1 MVRRIGAVADEARD
15 IILLMDSRGH
25 VCDANRA
32 ALAAYGY
39 SLDEITAL
47 DIQQL
52 RAPSTR
58 DEIQDQMARAVKEGV
73 QFETVHVR
81 RDGSEFPCE
90 VSSRHVEL
98 DGESFLVSVVRD
110 LTERRR
116 AAAALREKENLFTTV
131 FRNSPVVV
139 SITSLD
145 DNRYVDVSDS
155 FLRIVGLERD
165 EVIGKTFSDIGLS
178 LDPPEVERFAQAIQT
193 RFTGEFEVRVRA
205 RDGRA
210 LDTIHSLEF
219 IQLAGKPC
227 VVTFAHDITEHK
239 RLEEQL
245 QHAQRM
251 EAVGRLAGGVA
262 HDFNNILT
270 AVRGHSEILLNVLEQ
285 DSQHRRHADQI
296 HRAALRAAALT
307 SQLLAFSRK
316 QVLQPRTIDLN
327 ALVANLT
334 VMLRR
339 LIGEHVELRT
349 TLAERL
355 GAVRAD
361 AGQIEQVLTNLV
373 INARDAM
380 PSGGVLSI
388 ATENVEVTNAPESQ
402 QVGAPV
408 GRWVVFSVRDSGSGM
423 DEATRARVFEPFF
436 TTKEAGKGTGLGLST
451 AYGIVTQSGGQITVD
466 SSIGSGTTFRV
477 FLPRI
482 DAPTTA
488 SGRFAL
494 DDGVGPRGTETVLLV
509 EDDGDVREFVR
520 DVLRAHGYD
529 VIPAVDGAQALSLI
543 EQHGGPIHLVVTD
556 VIMPRMMGS
565 EVAARI
571 TALRPSIKVLYISG
585 YPGDAI
591 VKQGVP
597 EQAFVQKPF
606 SVATL
611 ARRVRALLDG
621 TDLDDTTP

>member
-15 IILLMDSRGH
+15 IILLMDSRGN

-39 SLDEITAL
+39 SLDEIRG
-47 DIQQL
+47 INIHEL
-52 RAPSTR
+52 RAPSTQN
-58 DEIQDQMARAVKEGV
+58 DIHDQMARAAADGV
-73 QFETVHVR
+73 QFETTHR
-81 RDGSEFPCE
+81 RHDGTEFPCE
-90 VSSRHVEL
+90 VSSRRVEL
-98 DGESFLVSVVRD
+98 DGDSFLVSIVRD

-116 AAAALREKENLFTTV
+116 AEATLREKENLFTTV
-131 FRNSPVVV
+131 FHNSPVVV
-139 SITSLD
+139 SIVELES
-145 DNRYVDVSDS
+145 NKYVDVSDS
-155 FLRIVGLERD
+155 YLRLLGLSRA
-165 EVIGKTFSDIGLS
+165 EVIGKTSDDVGLR
-178 LDPPEVERFAQAIQT
+178 LDASDAERFAHAVST
-193 RFTGEFEVRVRA
+193 RFLGEFEVRVHTP
-205 RDGRA
+205 DGRA
-210 LDTIHSLEF
+210 LDTIRSLEF
-219 IQLAGKPC
+219 IELDGRPC
-227 VVTFAHDITEHK
+227 VVAFSHDITEHK

-270 AVRGHSEILLNVLEQ
+270 AVRGHSEILLTVLES
-285 DSQHRRHADQI
+285 DSPHRRHADQI

-316 QVLQPRTIDLN
+316 QVLQPRTLDLN

-349 TLAERL
+349 TLADRL
-355 GAVRAD
+355 GSVHAD
-361 AGQIEQVLTNLV
+361 AGQLEQVLVNLV

-380 PSGGVLSI
+380 PSGGVLAI
-388 ATENVEVTNAPESQ
+388 ATENVELVDSAESQ
-402 QVGAPV
+402 QAGVPV
-408 GRWVVFSVRDSGSGM
+408 GRWVVFSVRDTGSGI
-423 DEATRARVFEPFF
+423 DPATRARIFEPFF

-451 AYGIVTQSGGQITVD
+451 AYGIVTQSGGQIVVD
-466 SSIGSGTTFRV
+466 STVGSGTIFRV
-477 FLPRI
+477 FLPRL
-482 DAPTTA
+482 DSPSSA

-494 DDGVGPRGTETVLLV
+494 DEGAGPRGHETVLLV
-509 EDDGDVREFVR
+509 EDDGDVREFVH
-520 DVLRAHGYD
+520 DVLRSHGYQ
-529 VIPAVDGAQALSLI
+529 VLAAVDGAQALSII
-543 EQHGGPIHLVVTD
+543 EQHPRPISLLVTD

-571 TALRPSIKVLYISG
+571 AALRPNIKVLYISG

-597 EQAFVQKPF
+597 EHAFVQKPF
-606 SVATL
+606 SVSAL

-621 TDLDDTTP
+621 VTGSGT

>member
-1 MVRRIGAVADEARD
+1 MIRRIGAVADEARD

-25 VCDANRA
+25 ICDANRA
-32 ALAAYGY
+32 ALTGYGY
-39 SLDEITAL
+39 SLEEITKL
-47 DIQQL
+47 NIRSL
-52 RAPSTR
+52 RAPATQ
-58 DEIQDQMARAVKEGV
+58 DEINDQMARAAIDGI
-73 QFETVHVR
+73 QFDTIHMR
-81 RDGSEFPCE
+81 RDGTPFPCE
-90 VSSRHVEL
+90 ASSRKVEL
-98 DGESFLVSVVRD
+98 DGESFLVSVIRD
-110 LTERRR
+110 LSERRR
-116 AAAALREKENLFTTV
+116 AEAALREKEHLFTTV
-131 FRNSPVVV
+131 FHNSPVVV
-139 SITSLD
+139 SIVNLE
-145 DNRYVDVSDS
+145 DNTYVDVSDS
-155 FLRIVGLERD
+155 YLRIMGVKREQ
-165 EVIGKTFSDIGLS
+165 VIGKTFAQIGLS
-178 LDPPEVERFAQAIQT
+178 LDPPDMERFAHAVST
-193 RFTGEFEVRVRA
+193 RFLGEFEVRIRA
-205 RDGRA
+205 SDGRV

-219 IQLAGKPC
+219 LEMAGKPC
-227 VVTFAHDITEHK
+227 VVAFAHDITEHK
-239 RLEEQL
+239 RLEQQL

-270 AVRGHSEILLNVLEQ
+270 AVRGHSEILLTVLEG
-285 DSQHRRHADQI
+285 DSPHRRHADQI

-316 QVLQPRTIDLN
+316 QVLQPRTLDLN

-355 GAVRAD
+355 GSVRAD
-361 AGQIEQVLTNLV
+361 AGQIEQVLVNLV

-380 PSGGVLSI
+380 ASGGVLSL
-388 ATENVEVTNAPESQ
+388 ATENVEVVDGGESQ
-402 QVGAPV
+402 QSGVPI
-408 GRWVVFSVRDSGSGM
+408 GRWVVLSVRDTGSGI
-423 DEATRARVFEPFF
+423 DAATRARIFEPFF

-451 AYGIVTQSGGQITVD
+451 AYGIVTQSGGQIAVD
-466 SSIGSGTTFRV
+466 STVGVGTTFRV

-482 DAPTTA
+482 DAPSTS
-488 SGRFAL
+488 SGRFQLEHTA
-494 DDGVGPRGTETVLLV
+494 GPRGTETVLLV

-520 DVLRAHGYD
+520 DVLHAHGYT
-529 VIPAVDGAQALSLI
+529 VLAAVDGAQALALI
-543 EQHGGPIHLVVTD
+543 EQHAGPIHLVVTD

-591 VKQGVP
+591 VRQGVP

-606 SVATL
+606 SVSAL
-611 ARRVRALLDG
+611 ARRVRELLDG
-621 TDLDDTTP
+621 VEPSA

>member
-1 MVRRIGAVADEARD
+1 MTRRMGAVADEAND
-15 IILLMDSRGH
+15 IILLMDKRGH

-32 ALAAYGY
+32 ALATYGY
-39 SLDEITAL
+39 SHDEITAL
-47 DIQQL
+47 NIRDL

-58 DEIQDQMARAVKEGV
+58 DEVQDQMTRAADEGI

-90 VSSRHVEL
+90 VSSRRLAL
-98 DGESFLVSVVRD
+98 DGESFLISIVRD
-110 LTERRR
+110 VSERRR
-116 AAAALREKENLFTTV
+116 AEAALREKENLFTTV

-139 SITSLD
+139 SIVELES
-145 DNRYVDVSDS
+145 NRYVDVSDS
-155 FLRIVGLERD
+155 FLRIIGLSREQ
-165 EVIGKTFSDIGLS
+165 VIGKTFNDLGLS
-178 LDPPEVERFAQAIQT
+178 LDAPDLERFVHAINT
-193 RFTGEFEVRVRA
+193 RFLGEFEIRVRG
-205 RDGRA
+205 RDGRV

-219 IQLAGKPC
+219 IELAGKPC
-227 VVTFAHDITEHK
+227 VVAFAHDITEHK
-239 RLEEQL
+239 RLEQQL

-270 AVRGHSEILLNVLEQ
+270 AVRGHSEILLTVLEPE
-285 DSQHRRHADQI
+285 SPHRRHADQI

-316 QVLQPRTIDLN
+316 QVLQPRMLDLN
-327 ALVANLT
+327 SVVANLT

-349 TLAERL
+349 TQAERL
-355 GAVRAD
+355 GSVRAD
-361 AGQIEQVLTNLV
+361 AGQLEQVVVNLV

-380 PSGGVLSI
+380 PSGGVLAI
-388 ATENVEVTNAPESQ
+388 ATENVEIKDAAASHDAGV
-402 QVGAPV
+402 PV
-408 GRWVVFSVRDSGSGM
+408 GRWVVLSVRDTGSGI
-423 DEATRARVFEPFF
+423 DDATRARIFEPFF

-451 AYGIVTQSGGQITVD
+451 AYGIVTQSGGQIVVD
-466 SSIGSGTTFRV
+466 SVVGKGTTFRV

-482 DAPTTA
+482 DAPSTA

-494 DDGVGPRGTETVLLV
+494 DEDAGPRGTETVLLV
-509 EDDGDVREFVR
+509 EDDGDVREFVG
-520 DVLRAHGYD
+520 DVLRAHGYE
-529 VIPAVDGAQALSLI
+529 VLAAVDGPQALTII

-606 SVATL
+606 SVNAL

-621 TDLDDTTP
+621 EPSP

>member
-1 MVRRIGAVADEARD
+1 MGAVADEAND
-15 IILLMDSRGH
+15 IILLMDGRGH

-32 ALAAYGY
+32 ALATYGY
-39 SLDEITAL
+39 SHEEITAL
-47 DIQQL
+47 NIRDL

-58 DEIQDQMARAVKEGV
+58 DDVPDQMARAADGGI

-90 VSSRHVEL
+90 VSSRRLAL
-98 DGESFLVSVVRD
+98 DGESFLISIVRD
-110 LTERRR
+110 VSERRG

-139 SITSLD
+139 SIVDLEN
-145 DNRYVDVSDS
+145 NRYVDVSES
-155 FLRIVGLERD
+155 FLRVVGLSREQ
-165 EVIGKTFSDIGLS
+165 VIGKTFNDLGLS
-178 LDPPEVERFAQAIQT
+178 LDAPDLERFVHAINT
-193 RFTGEFEVRVRA
+193 RFLGEFEIRVRGG
-205 RDGRA
+205 DGRV

-219 IQLAGKPC
+219 TELAGRPC
-227 VVTFAHDITEHK
+227 VVAFAHDITEHK
-239 RLEEQL
+239 RLEAQL

-270 AVRGHSEILLNVLEQ
+270 AVRGHSEILLTVLEP
-285 DSQHRRHADQI
+285 DSPHRRHADQI

-316 QVLQPRTIDLN
+316 QVLQPRMLDLN
-327 ALVANLT
+327 SVVANLT

-349 TLAERL
+349 THADRL
-355 GAVRAD
+355 GSVRAD
-361 AGQIEQVLTNLV
+361 AGQLEQVVVNLV

-380 PSGGVLSI
+380 PSGGVLAI
-388 ATENVEVTNAPESQ
+388 ATENVDVKDAAASHDAG
-402 QVGAPV
+402 VPV
-408 GRWVVFSVRDSGSGM
+408 GRWVVLSVRDTGSGI
-423 DEATRARVFEPFF
+423 DDATRARIFEPFF

-451 AYGIVTQSGGQITVD
+451 AYGIVTQSGGQIIVD
-466 SSIGSGTTFRV
+466 SVVGKGTTFRV

-482 DAPTTA
+482 DAPSTS

-494 DDGVGPRGTETVLLV
+494 DEDAGPRGSETVLLV
-509 EDDGDVREFVR
+509 EDDGDVREFVG
-520 DVLRAHGYD
+520 DVLRAHGYE
-529 VIPAVDGAQALSLI
+529 VLAAVDGPQALTII
-543 EQHGGPIHLVVTD
+543 EQHAGPIHLVVTD

-606 SVATL
+606 SVNAL

-621 TDLDDTTP
+621 EPSP

>member
-1 MVRRIGAVADEARD
+1 MIRRIGAVADEARD

-32 ALAAYGY
+32 ALSAYGY
-39 SLDEITAL
+39 SLDEIRERNIR
-47 DIQQL
+47 DL

-58 DEIQDQMARAVKEGV
+58 DDVSDQMARASADGV

-90 VSSRHVEL
+90 VSSRRVEL

-116 AAAALREKENLFTTV
+116 AEATLREKETLFSKI
-131 FRNSPVVV
+131 FHNSPVVV
-139 SITSLD
+139 SIVNLV
-145 DNRYVDVSDS
+145 DNSYVDVSDS
-155 FLRIVGLERD
+155 YLRIMGIERA
-165 EVIGKTFSDIGLS
+165 EVIGKTFADLGLS
-178 LDPPEVERFAQAIQT
+178 LDAPDMQRFAHAIST
-193 RFTGEFEVRVRA
+193 RFLGEFEVRIRT
-205 RDGRA
+205 RDGRV

-219 IQLAGKPC
+219 IELSGKPC
-227 VVTFAHDITEHK
+227 VVAFAHDITEHK
-239 RLEEQL
+239 KLEEQL

-270 AVRGHSEILLNVLEQ
+270 AVRGHSEILLTVLEG
-285 DSQHRRHADQI
+285 DSPHRRHADQI
-296 HRAALRAAALT
+296 HRAAMRAAALT

-316 QVLQPRTIDLN
+316 QVLQPRTLDLN
-327 ALVANLT
+327 GLVANLT

-355 GAVRAD
+355 GSVRAD
-361 AGQIEQVLTNLV
+361 SGQLEQVVVNLV

-380 PSGGVLSI
+380 PGGGVLAI
-388 ATENVEVTNAPESQ
+388 ATENVEVVDALESQ
-402 QVGAPV
+402 QSGVPV
-408 GRWVVFSVRDSGSGM
+408 GRWVVLSVRDTGSGI
-423 DEATRARVFEPFF
+423 DAPTRARIFEPFF

-451 AYGIVTQSGGQITVD
+451 AYGIVTQSGGQIVVD
-466 SSIGSGTTFRV
+466 SKVGTGTTFRV

-482 DAPTTA
+482 DGPSTT

-494 DDGVGPRGTETVLLV
+494 DDSSGPIGHETVLLV
-509 EDDGDVREFVR
+509 EDDGDVREFVQ
-520 DVLRAHGYD
+520 DVLRGHGYD
-529 VIPAVDGAQALSLI
+529 VLSAIDGAQALALI
-543 EQHGGPIHLVVTD
+543 EQHVGEIHLLVTD

-565 EVAARI
+565 EVATRI

-606 SVATL
+606 SVTAL

-621 TDLDDTTP
+621 NSVIVEE

>member
-32 ALAAYGY
+32 ALATYGY
-39 SLDEITAL
+39 SHDEITAL
-47 DIQQL
+47 NIREL

-58 DEIQDQMARAVKEGV
+58 DEINDQMARAAVAGV
-73 QFETVHVR
+73 LFETTHVR
-81 RDGSEFPCE
+81 RGGTEFPCE
-90 VSSRHVEL
+90 VSSRKVALE
-98 DGESFLVSVVRD
+98 GEDFLVSVVRD

-116 AAAALREKENLFTTV
+116 TEAALREKENLFTTV

-139 SITSLD
+139 SIVGLE

-155 FLRIVGLERD
+155 YLRIMGLGRH
-165 EVIGKTFSDIGLS
+165 EVIGKTFTDLGLT
-178 LDPPEVERFAQAIQT
+178 LDPPDLERLVHAIST
-193 RFTGEFEVRVRA
+193 RFVGEFEIRIRA
-205 RDGRA
+205 RDGRV

-219 IQLAGKPC
+219 VELADKPC
-227 VVTFAHDITEHK
+227 VVAFAHDITAHK

-270 AVRGHSEILLNVLEQ
+270 AVRGHSEILLTVLEP
-285 DSQHRRHADQI
+285 DSPHRRHADQI
-296 HRAALRAAALT
+296 HRASLRAAALT

-316 QVLQPRTIDLN
+316 QVLQPRTLDLN

-349 TLAERL
+349 TLGERI

-388 ATENVEVTNAPESQ
+388 ASENVDIVDAAASQ
-402 QVGAPV
+402 QATVPI
-408 GRWVVFSVRDSGSGM
+408 GRWVVLSVRDTGSGI
-423 DEATRARVFEPFF
+423 DAATRARIFEPFF

-451 AYGIVTQSGGQITVD
+451 AYGIVTQSGGHIVVD
-466 SSIGSGTTFRV
+466 SEVGRGTV
-477 FLPRI
+477 FSVYLPRI
-482 DAPTTA
+482 DAATTA
-488 SGRFAL
+488 SGRFSL
-494 DDGVGPRGTETVLLV
+494 DDGGGPRGTETVLLV

-529 VIPAVDGAQALSLI
+529 VLAAVDGTQALTLI
-543 EQHGGPIHLVVTD
+543 EQHAGPIHLVVTD

-597 EQAFVQKPF
+597 EHAFVQKPF
-606 SVATL
+606 SVTAL

-621 TDLDDTTP
+621 VPPTDE

>member
-1 MVRRIGAVADEARD
+1 MARRIGAVADEARD
-15 IILLMDSRGH
+15 IILLMDQRGH

-32 ALAAYGY
+32 ALVAYGY
-39 SLDEITAL
+39 SHAEITEL
-47 DIQQL
+47 NIRDL
-52 RAPSTR
+52 RAASTR
-58 DEIQDQMARAVKEGV
+58 DEINDQMARAADGGV
-73 QFETVHVR
+73 QFETVHRR

-90 VSSRHVEL
+90 VSSRRLEL

-110 LTERRR
+110 VSERRR
-116 AAAALREKENLFTTV
+116 AEAQLREKENLFTTV

-139 SITSLD
+139 SIVDLETQQ
-145 DNRYVDVSDS
+145 YVDVSDS
-155 FLRIVGLERD
+155 YLRIMGLGREQ
-165 EVIGKTFSDIGLS
+165 VIGKTFVQLGLS
-178 LDPPEVERFAQAIQT
+178 LDPPDLERMVHAITTRFA
-193 RFTGEFEVRVRA
+193 GEFEVRVRGK
-205 RDGRA
+205 DGRV

-219 IQLAGKPC
+219 IELAGKPC
-227 VVTFAHDITEHK
+227 VVAFAHDITEHK
-239 RLEEQL
+239 RLEQQL

-270 AVRGHSEILLNVLEQ
+270 AVRGHSEILLTVLEA
-285 DSQHRRHADQI
+285 DSPHRRHADQI

-316 QVLQPRTIDLN
+316 QVLQPRTLDLN
-327 ALVANLT
+327 SVVANLT

-355 GAVRAD
+355 GSVRAD
-361 AGQIEQVLTNLV
+361 AGQLEQVVVNLV

-380 PSGGVLSI
+380 PSGGVLAI
-388 ATENVEVTNAPESQ
+388 ATENVDINDAAASHEAGV
-402 QVGAPV
+402 PV
-408 GRWVVFSVRDSGSGM
+408 GRWVVLSVRDTGSGI
-423 DEATRARVFEPFF
+423 DDATRARIFEPFF

-451 AYGIVTQSGGQITVD
+451 AYGIVTQSGGQIAVD
-466 SSIGSGTTFRV
+466 SHVGTGTTFRV
-477 FLPRI
+477 FLPRV
-482 DAPTTA
+482 DAPSTT

-494 DDGVGPRGTETVLLV
+494 DEDAGPRGSETVLLV
-509 EDDGDVREFVR
+509 EDDGDVREFVG

-529 VIPAVDGAQALSLI
+529 VLAAVDGPQALGII

-571 TALRPSIKVLYISG
+571 TALRPAIKVLYISG

-606 SVATL
+606 SVTAL

-621 TDLDDTTP
+621 SADGEPAP

>member
-1 MVRRIGAVADEARD
+1 V
-15 IILLMDSRGH
+15 
-25 VCDANRA
+25 
-32 ALAAYGY
+32 
-39 SLDEITAL
+39 
-47 DIQQL
+47 
-52 RAPSTR
+52 
-58 DEIQDQMARAVKEGV
+58 
-73 QFETVHVR
+73 
-81 RDGSEFPCE
+81 
-90 VSSRHVEL
+90 
-98 DGESFLVSVVRD
+98 
-110 LTERRR
+110 
-116 AAAALREKENLFTTV
+116 
-131 FRNSPVVV
+131 
-139 SITSLD
+139 
-145 DNRYVDVSDS
+145 
-155 FLRIVGLERD
+155 
-165 EVIGKTFSDIGLS
+165 
-178 LDPPEVERFAQAIQT
+178 
-193 RFTGEFEVRVRA
+193 
-205 RDGRA
+205 

-219 IQLAGKPC
+219 IELAGKPC

-239 RLEEQL
+239 RLEAQL

-270 AVRGHSEILLNVLEQ
+270 AVRGHSEILLTVLEPE
-285 DSQHRRHADQI
+285 SPHRRHADQI

-316 QVLQPRTIDLN
+316 QVLQPRMLDLN
-327 ALVANLT
+327 SVVANLT

-349 TLAERL
+349 THGERL
-355 GAVRAD
+355 GSVRAD
-361 AGQIEQVLTNLV
+361 AGQIEQVVVNLV

-380 PSGGVLSI
+380 PSGGVLAI
-388 ATENVEVTNAPESQ
+388 ATENVDVKDAAASHDAG
-402 QVGAPV
+402 VPV
-408 GRWVVFSVRDSGSGM
+408 GRWVVLSVRDTGSGI
-423 DEATRARVFEPFF
+423 DDATRARIFEPFF

-451 AYGIVTQSGGQITVD
+451 AYGIATQSGGQIVVD
-466 SSIGSGTTFRV
+466 SVVGKGTIFRV

-482 DAPTTA
+482 DAPSTS

-494 DDGVGPRGTETVLLV
+494 DEDAGPRGSETVLLV
-509 EDDGDVREFVR
+509 EDDGDVREFVG

-529 VIPAVDGAQALSLI
+529 VLAAVDGPQALTII

-606 SVATL
+606 SVSAL

-621 TDLDDTTP
+621 EPSP

>member
-1 MVRRIGAVADEARD
+1 MIRRIDAVADEARD
-15 IILLMDSRGH
+15 IILLMDARGH
-25 VCDANRA
+25 ICDANRA

-47 DIQQL
+47 EIRQL
-52 RAPSTR
+52 RAPATR
-58 DEIQDQMARAVKEGV
+58 DEIHDQMARAASDGV
-73 QFETVHVR
+73 QFETMHVR
-81 RDGSEFPCE
+81 RDGSAFPCE
-90 VSSRHVEL
+90 VSSRRVEL
-98 DGESFLVSVVRD
+98 DGESFLVSVIRD

-116 AAAALREKENLFTTV
+116 TAAALRETENLFTTV

-139 SITSLD
+139 SITSLED
-145 DNRYVDVSDS
+145 SRYVDVSDS
-155 FLRIVGLERD
+155 FLRIVGLPRE
-165 EVIGKTFSDIGLS
+165 EVIGKTFTEIGLS
-178 LDPPEVERFAQAIQT
+178 LDAPDLERFAHAIQT
-193 RFTGEFEVRVRA
+193 RFTGEFEVRVRS
-205 RDGRA
+205 RDGRV

-219 IQLAGKPC
+219 IELAGKPC
-227 VVTFAHDITEHK
+227 VVTFAHDITQHK

-270 AVRGHSEILLNVLEQ
+270 AVRGHSEILLTVLEQ
-285 DSQHRRHADQI
+285 DSPHRRHADQI
-296 HRAALRAAALT
+296 HRASLRAAALT

-316 QVLQPRTIDLN
+316 QVLQPRTLDLN

-349 TLAERL
+349 TLAERI
-355 GAVRAD
+355 GSVRAD
-361 AGQIEQVLTNLV
+361 AGQLEQVLTNLV

-388 ATENVEVTNAPESQ
+388 ATENVEVVNAEASQ
-402 QVGAPV
+402 QIGAPV
-408 GRWVVFSVRDSGSGM
+408 GRWVVLSVRDTGSGM
-423 DEATRARVFEPFF
+423 DETTRARIFEPFF

-451 AYGIVTQSGGQITVD
+451 AYGIVTQSGGQIAVE
-466 SSIGSGTTFRV
+466 SALGGGTTFRV
-477 FLPRI
+477 FLPRV
-482 DAPTTA
+482 DAPSTA

-494 DDGVGPRGTETVLLV
+494 DDGAGPRGTETVLLV

-543 EQHGGPIHLVVTD
+543 EQHAGPIHLVVTD

-621 TDLDDTTP
+621 ATLDE

>member
-1 MVRRIGAVADEARD
+1 
-15 IILLMDSRGH
+15 
-25 VCDANRA
+25 
-32 ALAAYGY
+32 
-39 SLDEITAL
+39 
-47 DIQQL
+47 
-52 RAPSTR
+52 
-58 DEIQDQMARAVKEGV
+58 
-73 QFETVHVR
+73 
-81 RDGSEFPCE
+81 
-90 VSSRHVEL
+90 
-98 DGESFLVSVVRD
+98 
-110 LTERRR
+110 
-116 AAAALREKENLFTTV
+116 
-131 FRNSPVVV
+131 SPVVV
-139 SITSLD
+139 SIVNLED
-145 DNRYVDVSDS
+145 QRYVDVSDS
-155 FLRIVGLERD
+155 YLRIMGLSRA
-165 EVIGKTFSDIGLS
+165 EVIGKTFSELGLS
-178 LDPPEVERFAQAIQT
+178 LDPPDFERFAHAVQT
-193 RFTGEFEVRVRA
+193 RFAGEFEVRVRS
-205 RDGRA
+205 RDGRY

-219 IQLAGKPC
+219 IELAGKPC
-227 VVTFAHDITEHK
+227 VVAFAHDITEHK

-270 AVRGHSEILLNVLEQ
+270 AVRGHSEILLTVLEE
-285 DSQHRRHADQI
+285 SSPHRRHADQI

-316 QVLQPRTIDLN
+316 QVLQPRTLDLN

-349 TLAERL
+349 VLADRL
-355 GAVRAD
+355 GSVRAD
-361 AGQIEQVLTNLV
+361 AGQLEQVLTNLV

-380 PSGGVLSI
+380 PSGGVLAI
-388 ATENVEVTNAPESQ
+388 ATENVEVANAGESQ
-402 QVGAPV
+402 QSGVPV
-408 GRWVVFSVRDSGSGM
+408 GRWVVLSVRDSGSGM
-423 DEATRARVFEPFF
+423 DAATRARIFEPFF

-466 SSIGSGTTFRV
+466 SSTDGGTTFRV

-482 DAPTTA
+482 DAPTTP

-494 DDGVGPRGTETVLLV
+494 DDSAGPRGTETVLLV

-520 DVLRAHGYD
+520 DVLHGHGYD
-529 VIPAVDGAQALSLI
+529 VLAAVDGTQALALI
-543 EQHGGPIHLVVTD
+543 EQHAGPIHLVVTD

-606 SVATL
+606 SVVTL

-621 TDLDDTTP
+621 VPPDGE

>member
-1 MVRRIGAVADEARD
+1 MVRRIGPVAEETRD
-15 IILLMDSRGH
+15 IILLMDARGQIR
-25 VCDANRA
+25 DANRA

-39 SLDEITAL
+39 TLDEIITY
-47 DIQQL
+47 DIRDL
-52 RAPSTR
+52 RAPATR
-58 DEIQDQMARAVKEGV
+58 DVITDQMARAVAEGV

-90 VSSRHVEL
+90 VSSRRVDL
-98 DGESFLVSVVRD
+98 DGESFLVSVIRD

-116 AAAALREKENLFTTV
+116 AETVLREKENLFTTV
-131 FRNSPVVV
+131 FHNSPVVV
-139 SITSLD
+139 SITDLET
-145 DNRYVDVSDS
+145 NRYVDVSDS
-155 FLRIVGLERD
+155 YLRVLGLKRQD
-165 EVIGKTFSDIGLS
+165 VIGKTFDELGLS
-178 LDPPEVERFAQAIQT
+178 FDAPDYARMANAIAT
-193 RFTGEFEVRVRA
+193 RYTGEFEVRVRG
-205 RDGRA
+205 RDGRS

-219 IQLAGKPC
+219 IQLNGRPC
-227 VVTFAHDITEHK
+227 VVAFAHDITEHK
-239 RLEEQL
+239 RLEAQL

-270 AVRGHSEILLNVLEQ
+270 AVRGHSEILLTVLEA
-285 DSQHRRHADQI
+285 DSPHRRHADQI

-316 QVLQPRTIDLN
+316 QVLQPRTLDLN
-327 ALVANLT
+327 SLVGNLT

-349 TLAERL
+349 TVADRL
-355 GAVRAD
+355 GSVHAD
-361 AGQIEQVLTNLV
+361 AGQIEQVVTNLV

-380 PSGGVLSI
+380 PGGGVLSI
-388 ATENVEVTNAPESQ
+388 ATENVHIADAAESQ
-402 QVGAPV
+402 EEGVPI
-408 GRWVVFSVRDSGSGM
+408 GRWVVLSVRDTGSGM
-423 DEATRARVFEPFF
+423 DATTRARIFEPFF

-451 AYGIVTQSGGQITVD
+451 AYGIVTQSGGQISVD
-466 SSIGSGTTFRV
+466 SEIGRGTTFRV

-482 DAPTTA
+482 DAPSTS

-494 DDGVGPRGTETVLLV
+494 EDGIGPRGKETVLLV
-509 EDDGDVREFVR
+509 EDDSDVREFVQ
-520 DVLRAHGYD
+520 DVLRTHGYK
-529 VIPAVDGAQALSLI
+529 VLSAVDGPQALALI
-543 EQHGGPIHLVVTD
+543 EQHPGSIELVVTD

-606 SVATL
+606 SVSSL
-611 ARRVRALLDG
+611 ARRVRQLLDDEPAKG
-621 TDLDDTTP
+621 

>member
-39 SLDEITAL
+39 TLDEITAL
-47 DIQQL
+47 GIREL
-52 RAPSTR
+52 RAASTR
-58 DEIQDQMARAVKEGV
+58 DEINDQMAHAARDGV

-90 VSSRHVEL
+90 VSSRRVEL

-110 LTERRR
+110 LSERRR
-116 AAAALREKENLFTTV
+116 AQAELREKENLFTTV
-131 FRNSPVVV
+131 FHNSPVVV
-139 SITSLD
+139 SIVDLET
-145 DNRYVDVSDS
+145 NKYVDVSDS
-155 FLRIVGLERD
+155 YLRILGVKRE
-165 EVIGKTFSDIGLS
+165 EVIGKSFSELGLT
-178 LDPPEVERFAQAIQT
+178 LDAPDLERFAHAVQT
-193 RFTGEFEVRVRA
+193 RFAGEFEVRVRA

-219 IQLAGKPC
+219 IELAGRPC
-227 VVTFAHDITEHK
+227 VVAFAHDITEHK

-270 AVRGHSEILLNVLEQ
+270 AVRGHSEILLAVLPE
-285 DSQHRRHADQI
+285 DSPHRRHADQI
-296 HRAALRAAALT
+296 HRASLRAAALT

-316 QVLQPRTIDLN
+316 QVLQPRTLDLN

-334 VMLRR
+334 AMLRR

-361 AGQIEQVLTNLV
+361 AGQLEQVLTNLV

-380 PSGGVLSI
+380 PAGGVLAI
-388 ATENVEVTNAPESQ
+388 ATENVDVANAAVSQ
-402 QVGAPV
+402 QVGVPV
-408 GRWVVFSVRDSGSGM
+408 GRWVMLSVSDSGSGM
-423 DEATRARVFEPFF
+423 DETTRTRVFEPFF

-466 SSIGSGTTFRV
+466 STLGRGTMFRV
-477 FLPRI
+477 YLPRI

-494 DDGVGPRGTETVLLV
+494 DDGVGPRGTETVLLI

-529 VIPAVDGAQALSLI
+529 VLPAVDGTQALTLI
-543 EQHGGPIHLVVTD
+543 EQHAGPIHLVVTD

-571 TALRPSIKVLYISG
+571 AALRPSIKVLYISG

-597 EQAFVQKPF
+597 EHAFVQKPF
-606 SVATL
+606 SVSTL

-621 TDLDDTTP
+621 APPDAS